1 MHSNVV
7 EEIGA
12 MIPST
17 GSRTQVSQWVSLR
30 DLFAR
35 WWFMTPAALLLLVTL
50 AYPIGYTVYISF
62 AEINLGTFRPQ
73 GWVGWNNY
81 LSVLEDDRFRSAIVV
96 TAKYLVFALP
106 LQLVLGF
113 AVAILINVEWAG
125 RGMIR
130 AAFLIPLAI
139 APVIAG
145 GVWRMLLDPLWGIV
159 NYTIGMVGV
168 SPIDWLGDPFWA
180 MVTVIFIDTWRWT
193 PFVVLIASAA
203 LLSLPRELYEAA
215 ELDGASRWAMLWQ
228 ITLPLLMPVIAATF
242 VVRWLG
248 AVKMFDIALA
258 STNGGP
264 GRATSLINMYIYEEA
279 FRGLRFAESSA
290 ASMIILFVTML
301 LTAVFL
307 RTARYF
313 EERH

>member
-1 MHSNVV
+1 LHSNVV

>member
-1 MHSNVV
+1 
-7 EEIGA
+7 
-12 MIPST
+12 
-17 GSRTQVSQWVSLR
+17 
-30 DLFAR
+30 
-35 WWFMTPAALLLLVTL
+35 MTPAALLLLATL

-81 LSVLEDDRFRSAIVV
+81 LNVLEDDRFWSAIGV
-96 TAKYLVFALP
+96 TGKYLVFALP

-113 AVAILINVEWAG
+113 AIAILINVEWAG
-125 RGMIR
+125 RGMVR

-159 NYTIGMVGV
+159 NHVIGLVGLTA
-168 SPIDWLGDPFWA
+168 IDWLGNPFWA
-180 MVTVIFIDTWRWT
+180 LVTIICIDTWRWT

-215 ELDGASRWAMLWQ
+215 EIDGASRWAMLWH

-264 GRATSLINMYIYEEA
+264 GRSTSVINMYIYEEA

-290 ASMIILFVTML
+290 ASLIILFLTML

>member
-1 MHSNVV
+1 
-7 EEIGA
+7 
-12 MIPST
+12 MIRST
-17 GSRTQVSQWVSLR
+17 SSQTQAAQRASLK

-81 LSVLEDDRFRSAIVV
+81 LNVLEDDRFRTAIVV

-215 ELDGASRWAMLWQ
+215 ELDGASRWAMLWH

>member
-1 MHSNVV
+1 
-7 EEIGA
+7 
-12 MIPST
+12 MIRST
-17 GSRTQVSQWVSLR
+17 SSQTQAAQRASLK

-81 LSVLEDDRFRSAIVV
+81 LNVLEDDRFRTAIVV

-113 AVAILINVEWAG
+113 AIAILINVEWAG

>member
-1 MHSNVV
+1 
-7 EEIGA
+7 
-12 MIPST
+12 MIRALT
-17 GSRTQVSQWVSLR
+17 FRRFAGGWAGVR
-30 DLFAR
+30 DLSAR
-35 WWFMTPAALLLLVTL
+35 WWFMTPAALLLLATL
-50 AYPIGYTVYISF
+50 AYPIAYAVYISF

-81 LSVLEDDRFRSAIVV
+81 LTVVEDDRFWSAIAI
-96 TAKYLVFALP
+96 TGKYLVFALP
-106 LQLVLGF
+106 LQLFLGF
-113 AVAILINVEWAG
+113 AIAMLINVEWAG
-125 RGMIR
+125 RGAVR

-145 GVWRMLLDPLWGIV
+145 GVWRMLLDPLWGMV
-159 NYTIGMVGV
+159 NYTIGMVGI
-168 SPIDWLGDPFWA
+168 SPIDWLGDSFWA
-180 MVTVIFIDTWRWT
+180 MVTVILIDTWRWT

-215 ELDGASRWAMLWQ
+215 EMDGAGRWATLWH
-228 ITLPLLMPVIAATF
+228 ITLPLLVPVIAAAF

-248 AVKMFDIALA
+248 AVKMFDVVLA

-264 GRATSLINMYIYEEA
+264 GRATSVINMYIYEEA

-290 ASMIILFVTML
+290 ASMIILVVTMV

-307 RTARYF
+307 RTTRYF
-313 EERH
+313 EERR

>member
-1 MHSNVV
+1 
-7 EEIGA
+7 
-12 MIPST
+12 MIPATS
-17 GSRTQVSQWVSLR
+17 SRMLGTNWANVR

-35 WWFMTPAALLLLVTL
+35 WWFMTPAALLLLATL
-50 AYPIGYTVYISF
+50 AYPIVYTVYISF

-81 LSVLEDDRFRSAIVV
+81 LNVLEDDRFWSAMAV
-96 TAKYLVFALP
+96 TGKYLVFALP
-106 LQLVLGF
+106 LQLLLGF
-113 AVAILINVEWAG
+113 AIAILINVEWNGHGAV
-125 RGMIR
+125 R

-145 GVWRMLLDPLWGIV
+145 GVWRMLLDPLWGMV
-159 NYTIGMVGV
+159 NYTIGMIGL
-168 SPIDWLGDPFWA
+168 SAIDWLGNPFWA

-203 LLSLPRELYEAA
+203 LLAIPRELYEAA
-215 ELDGASRWAMLWQ
+215 EIDGASRWAMLWH
-228 ITLPLLMPVIAATF
+228 ITLPLLVPVIAATF

-258 STNGGP
+258 ATNGGP
-264 GRATSLINMYIYEEA
+264 GRATSVINMYIYEEA
-279 FRGLRFAESSA
+279 FRGLRFAESAA
-290 ASMIILFVTML
+290 ASMIILLVTMV

-307 RTARYF
+307 RATRYF
-313 EERH
+313 EERR

>member
-1 MHSNVV
+1 
-7 EEIGA
+7 
-12 MIPST
+12 MISST
-17 GSRTQVSQWVSLR
+17 GSHAKGAHWGNLR
-30 DLFAR
+30 DLSAR
-35 WWFMTPAALLLLVTL
+35 WWFMTPAALLLLATL
-50 AYPIGYTVYISF
+50 AYPIAYTVYISF

-81 LSVLEDDRFRSAIVV
+81 LNVLEDDRFWSAIAI
-96 TAKYLVFALP
+96 TGKYLVFALP

-113 AVAILINVEWAG
+113 AIAILINVEWAG
-125 RGMIR
+125 RGIVR

-159 NYTIGMVGV
+159 NYTIGMVGIGA
-168 SPIDWLGDPFWA
+168 IDWLGDPFWA
-180 MVTVIFIDTWRWT
+180 MVTIIFIDTWRWT

-215 ELDGASRWAMLWQ
+215 VIDGASRWAMLWH
-228 ITLPLLMPVIAATF
+228 ITLPLLIPVIAATF

-248 AVKMFDIALA
+248 AVKMFDIAMA
-258 STNGGP
+258 ATNGGP
-264 GRATSLINMYIYEEA
+264 GRATSVINMYIYEEA

-290 ASMIILFVTML
+290 ASMLILILTML

-307 RTARYF
+307 RSARYF

>member
-1 MHSNVV
+1 MGN
-7 EEIGA
+7 
-12 MIPST
+12 
-17 GSRTQVSQWVSLR
+17 RTLAVNWASVR
-30 DLFAR
+30 DLTAR
-35 WWFMTPAALLLLVTL
+35 WWFMTPAALLLLATL

-81 LSVLEDDRFRSAIVV
+81 LNVIEDDRFWAALAV
-96 TAKYLVFALP
+96 TGKYLVFALP

-113 AVAILINVEWAG
+113 AIAILINVEWAG
-125 RGMIR
+125 RGMVR

-159 NYTIGMVGV
+159 NHLLGMVGV
-168 SPIDWLGDPFWA
+168 SAIDWLGNPFWA
-180 MVTVIFIDTWRWT
+180 MVTIIGIDTWRWT

-203 LLSLPRELYEAA
+203 LLSLPKELYEAA
-215 ELDGASRWAMLWQ
+215 ELDGASRWEMLWQ
-228 ITLPLLMPVIAATF
+228 ITLPLLIPVIAATF

-264 GRATSLINMYIYEEA
+264 GRSTSLINMYIYEEA
-279 FRGLRFAESSA
+279 FRGLRFAESAA

-301 LTAVFL
+301 LTAIFL
-307 RTARYF
+307 RTTRYF

>member
-1 MHSNVV
+1 
-7 EEIGA
+7 
-12 MIPST
+12 
-17 GSRTQVSQWVSLR
+17 
-30 DLFAR
+30 
-35 WWFMTPAALLLLVTL
+35 
-50 AYPIGYTVYISF
+50 
-62 AEINLGTFRPQ
+62 
-73 GWVGWNNY
+73 
-81 LSVLEDDRFRSAIVV
+81 
-96 TAKYLVFALP
+96 
-106 LQLVLGF
+106 
-113 AVAILINVEWAG
+113 
-125 RGMIR
+125 
-130 AAFLIPLAI
+130 
-139 APVIAG
+139 
-145 GVWRMLLDPLWGIV
+145 
-159 NYTIGMVGV
+159 
-168 SPIDWLGDPFWA
+168 
-180 MVTVIFIDTWRWT
+180 
-193 PFVVLIASAA
+193 
-203 LLSLPRELYEAA
+203 
-215 ELDGASRWAMLWQ
+215 MLWH